1 MWDSLFT
8 HVLETCRFPIR
19 LTSLLSLGWLIS
31 CIQSSIELHE
41 SESNSKSR
49 WITYIFH
56 NFCRQAFFCSLSFSA
71 YQYHEIDCLH
81 SALFPHFCKTG
92 VSSRVQP
99 LIHRCILHLTEFYFL
114 KQVFILWN
122 LYPPIYVRL
131 HCFVLNRASNITRS
145 LLSWSKKLFK
155 NYLH

>member
-114 KQVFILWN
+114 KQVFILWKFLPTHLCKTTLLRSKQGFKYN
-122 LYPPIYVRL
+122 SI
-131 HCFVLNRASNITRS
+131 ITF
-145 LLSWSKKLFK
+145 LIKEAF
-155 NYLH
+155 